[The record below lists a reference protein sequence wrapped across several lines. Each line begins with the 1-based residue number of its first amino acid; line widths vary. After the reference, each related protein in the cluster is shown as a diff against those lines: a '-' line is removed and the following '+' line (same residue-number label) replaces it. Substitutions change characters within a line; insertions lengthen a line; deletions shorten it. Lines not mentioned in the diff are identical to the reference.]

1 MDYGTDR
8 ASTESGTRLKKFYN
22 ACRSFAPL
30 APWFVALAFL
40 VSTCVLAVKLGD
52 AKGDIRALM
61 AALTQAGAEL
71 ERDTWHLNVS
81 EEQNEIL
88 FEALSECSTSTEFS
102 CRVWN
107 GYASCEDEHAA
118 YGVAADPSGWNCVW
132 SSTDEQAFE

>member
-1 MDYGTDR
+1 MDRGMNR
-8 ASTESGTRLKKFYN
+8 VSTEIGTCLKKLYN
-22 ACRSFAPL
+22 ACRSYPSF
-30 APWFVALAFL
+30 APWFAALAFL
-40 VSTCVLAVKLGD
+40 VSTCVLAVKLGG
-52 AKGDIRALM
+52 AKEDIRELM

-132 SSTDEQAFE
+132 SSTTNRR